1 MRIAYILTPELRVR
15 LKKPLGTLI
24 RGSFKETMERV
35 KEIVEKDKPV
45 AIISVGDTV
54 SKNLIENH
62 MRPQLSIVD
71 NKVMRRNIPPMPFTA
86 EKTIRVINPPGA
98 ITEEAVTAIQEAI
111 KNGCHVRIIVDG
123 EEDLLTLI
131 AVQYAPENSLVV
143 YGQPYQGVVAVK
155 VTQDKKAEVKGILKI
170 MEEAGKAK

>member
-54 SKNLIENH
+54 SKNLMENH

-86 EKTIRVINPPGA
+86 EKIIHVRNPPGT
-98 ITEEAVTAIQEAI
+98 ITEEAAAAIEEAI

-155 VTQDKKAEVKGILKI
+155 VTQDKKAEVKEILKI
-170 MEEAGKAK
+170 MEEVGKAK